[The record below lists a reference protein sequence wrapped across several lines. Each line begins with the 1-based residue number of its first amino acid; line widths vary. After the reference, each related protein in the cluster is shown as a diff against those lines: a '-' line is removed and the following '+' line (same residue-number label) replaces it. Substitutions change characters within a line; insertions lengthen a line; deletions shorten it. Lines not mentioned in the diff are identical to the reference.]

1 LLTQLSLAEKE
12 AGFMAGEG
20 RLVFGGWLVSRWDDE
35 AHSVIENG
43 ALYTEDGRI
52 ADIDTYDMLRR
63 RYPRAATTGHAN
75 YIVAPGFVNGHSHG
89 KGLSTFQMGQHDE
102 PLETRI
108 VEIFHR
114 PEWGV
119 QSAQSLKGNLRYDPY
134 LDTLYSALKQLASG
148 ITTTVHSHGYFNG
161 PVEHYAEATR
171 KIVQAYQDSGIRCG
185 FTLGIRDRFTYAF
198 MDDRQ
203 FLDSLPG
210 DIRSSIDQR
219 VTRCDMTFSQ
229 YYDLLYWFTRNFP
242 QVKFQLGPW
251 NPVFCSDGLL
261 EAVAD
266 ASRRDGWHVQTHLVE
281 TKYQAEYAK
290 RAYGKSW
297 VRRLHEIGML
307 SQRFSGAHC
316 VWVEDDDIDVM
327 KQSGMQVIHNPSS
340 NLRLLSGVAPVRRFL
355 AAGVPVAFGLDSLGM
370 NDDDDMLQDLRLSQ
384 LIHNNHPG
392 IDSTPIP
399 SSAMLTMATQAGAA
413 VADVEGIGALAQG
426 NHADVVLFSQPEVE
440 GVPTGHS
447 LADLLLRRG
456 KSLHVRSV
464 MVGGRMLIED
474 GCWQQ
479 RSAAQLLDALRAVA
493 QSPSTRPAQI
503 VTQLKEVVRHYFKNY
518 FS

>member
-1 LLTQLSLAEKE
+1 
-12 AGFMAGEG
+12 MAGEG
-20 RLVFGGWLVSRWDDE
+20 RLVYGGCLVSRWDGE
-35 AHSVIENG
+35 PRSVIENG

-52 ADIDTYDMLRR
+52 AAIGTYDDIRR
-63 RYPRAATTGHAN
+63 RYPHVATTGHRN
-75 YIVAPGFVNGHSHG
+75 YIVAPGFVNAHSHG
-89 KGLSTFQMGQHDE
+89 KGLSTFQMGQRDE

-114 PEWGV
+114 PEWDA
-119 QSAQSLKGNLRYDPY
+119 QSAQGLKSNSHYDPY
-134 LDTLYSALKQLASG
+134 LDTVYAALKQLASG

-161 PVEHYAEATR
+161 PIDRYAEGTR
-171 KIVQAYQDSGIRCG
+171 KIVQGYRDSGIRCA
-185 FTLGIRDRFTYAF
+185 FTLGIRDRFTYTF
-198 MDDRQ
+198 MEDRQ
-203 FLDSLPG
+203 FVESLPA
-210 DIRSSIDQR
+210 DVRSSVDPR
-219 VTRCDMTFSQ
+219 VTQCDMTFSQ
-229 YYDLLYWFTRNFP
+229 YYDLLYSLSRNFP

-261 EAVAD
+261 EAVAE
-266 ASRRDGWHVQTHLVE
+266 ASQRDGWHIQTHLVE

-290 RAYGKSW
+290 KTYGKSW
-297 VRRLHEIGML
+297 VMRLHEIGML

-355 AAGVPVAFGLDSLGM
+355 AASVPIAFGLDSLGM

-384 LIHNNHPG
+384 LIHNNLPG

-413 VADVEGIGALAQG
+413 VADIEGIGALAVG
-426 NHADVVLFSQPEVE
+426 NHADVVLLSQPDVE

-447 LADLLLRRG
+447 LADLLLKRG

-464 MVGGRMLIED
+464 MVGGRMVIED
-474 GCWQQ
+474 GSWQE
-479 RSAAQLLDALRAVA
+479 RSAAQLLDTLRAAA
-493 QSPSTRPAQI
+493 QSPPPQPAQS
-503 VTQLKEVVRHYFKNY
+503 VTQLKNAVRQYLKSY
-518 FS
+518 